1 VLSSY
6 NLPIG
11 FDEGLAQY
19 NENSTTRAQ
28 GTAEVLRAAQESG
41 QPLLSWTALNTRRTF
56 SRRMDLAYP
65 QAYTVV
71 AFLAERYGMGDF
83 GRFVDDLRQGTDYA
97 VALQAAFGQPI
108 DVLEGQW
115 REYLPG
121 FLKDGWRV
129 NVLSDY
135 DLTPAVDLYNA
146 GRFAEA
152 RDRFARAEALYQD
165 LGRTTRQDE
174 AAAYRAKAERALAAT
189 TQADEARAALEAHD
203 YAAARQAAEAARRT
217 FADLTLADAEQR
229 TAATANL
236 AGRGLDALAA
246 LANARAALD
255 GFDLPQA
262 EQHARQAGETFAAL
276 GDTAQVAAAAAILA
290 ESGQRRQ
297 ELGLLALGGGLLTVL
312 GGLVAAWGLVRRS
325 RRPAPAPQLA
335 EENASWL

>member
-1 VLSSY
+1 MSSM
-6 NLPIG
+6 
-11 FDEGLAQY
+11 
-19 NENSTTRAQ
+19 
-28 GTAEVLRAAQESG
+28 
-41 QPLLSWTALNTRRTF
+41 LNG
-56 SRRMDLAYP
+56 
-65 QAYTVV
+65 
-71 AFLAERYGMGDF
+71 GMTG
-83 GRFVDDLRQGTDYA
+83 
-97 VALQAAFGQPI
+97 
-108 DVLEGQW
+108 
-115 REYLPG
+115 
-121 FLKDGWRV
+121 
-129 NVLSDY
+129 N
-135 DLTPAVDLYNA
+135 LTPAVDLYNA

-165 LGRTTRQDE
+165 LGRTTHQDE
-174 AAAYRAKAERALAAT
+174 AAAYRTKAERALAAT

-217 FADLTLADAEQR
+217 FADLTLADAAQR
-229 TAATANL
+229 TAATAEL
-236 AGRGLDALAA
+236 AGRGLDALAV

-276 GDTAQVAAAAAILA
+276 GDTAQVSAAAQILA

-325 RRPAPAPQLA
+325 RQPAPQLA